1 MLINALTMPTYLL
14 TMKERRL
21 QKRWIQRQRNQVMK
35 QKPPNVIEIEKEFTG
50 NQPKIKLN
58 ISYYV
63 AGYLTLLYWKLEKD
77 PEKLL
82 GYEIDIDDVSL
93 IKSVWK
99 SNKPL
104 IVVTHGWIDYYDESG
119 VYSIKNRKYCDQ

>member
-1 MLINALTMPTYLL
+1 MP
-14 TMKERRL
+14 R
-21 QKRWIQRQRNQVMK
+21 
-35 QKPPNVIEIEKEFTG
+35 
-50 NQPKIKLN
+50 
-58 ISYYV
+58 
-63 AGYLTLLYWKLEKD
+63 LEKD

-119 VYSIKNRKYCDQ
+119 VYSIKNSKFYGKI